1 MNTNWQG
8 TLESILKNYEIR
20 SDTWDEMFGE
30 EEKVRYVYK
39 SFGENLSKIPL
50 DKLNKMQEFSRE
62 FFMKQGVTFTVYNNE
77 KGVERIFPFDI
88 IPRIIHD
95 KEWKIIESA
104 IIQRIKALNY
114 FLKDIY
120 HEQFII
126 KDRIIPAE
134 LIAYHP
140 NFLREMRNL
149 SVPEDIYT
157 HISGV
162 DLIRNND
169 GKFYVLE
176 DNLRTPSGVSYM
188 LENREITRRL
198 YPNLLPQQ
206 NVRQVNNYP
215 QMLYNQLTTLS
226 QKSNP
231 VIVLLT
237 PGLYNSAYYEH
248 TALARLMGVEL
259 VEGSDLVLDNHH
271 VYMKTAGGLKKIDII
286 YRRVDDDFLDPL
298 TFNSTS
304 VLGLAGIMESY
315 RQGNVVIV
323 NAPGTGIADDK
334 AIYIYVP
341 EMIQYYLNEDP
352 ILDNI
357 KTYQLSKPDEKAYVL
372 ENIDQLVVKK
382 TDGSGGYGMLM
393 GTSATEEEI
402 EEYIK
407 KIEIKPENFIAQP
420 TLSLSTT
427 PCIID
432 NQLTPRCVDLRPF
445 AVYGSKGIKVC
456 PGGLSRV
463 ALKKDSL
470 VVNSSQG
477 GGSKDTWVIKN
488 N

>member
-231 VIVLLT
+231 VIVCRFCFRRGLL
-237 PGLYNSAYYEH
+237 
-248 TALARLMGVEL
+248 V
-259 VEGSDLVLDNHH
+259 
-271 VYMKTAGGLKKIDII
+271 
-286 YRRVDDDFLDPL
+286 
-298 TFNSTS
+298 
-304 VLGLAGIMESY
+304 
-315 RQGNVVIV
+315 
-323 NAPGTGIADDK
+323 
-334 AIYIYVP
+334 
-341 EMIQYYLNEDP
+341 
-352 ILDNI
+352 
-357 KTYQLSKPDEKAYVL
+357 
-372 ENIDQLVVKK
+372 
-382 TDGSGGYGMLM
+382 
-393 GTSATEEEI
+393 
-402 EEYIK
+402 
-407 KIEIKPENFIAQP
+407 
-420 TLSLSTT
+420 
-427 PCIID
+427 
-432 NQLTPRCVDLRPF
+432 
-445 AVYGSKGIKVC
+445 
-456 PGGLSRV
+456 
-463 ALKKDSL
+463 
-470 VVNSSQG
+470 
-477 GGSKDTWVIKN
+477 
-488 N
+488 